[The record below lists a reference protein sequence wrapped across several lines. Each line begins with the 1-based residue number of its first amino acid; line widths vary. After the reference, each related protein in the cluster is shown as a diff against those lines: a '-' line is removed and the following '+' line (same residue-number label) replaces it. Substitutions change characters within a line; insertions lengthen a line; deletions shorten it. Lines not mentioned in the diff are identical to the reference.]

1 MTDNLTY
8 INPTTRQFPKR
19 TSPLASD
26 GVAPGYYLTDA
37 GTVAPIPM
45 SSQATTTPKVK
56 SNK

>member
-19 TSPLASD
+19 TSPLAGD

-37 GTVAPIPM
+37 GTVAPIPT
-45 SSQATTTPKVK
+45 SGVKKVTR
-56 SNK
+56 